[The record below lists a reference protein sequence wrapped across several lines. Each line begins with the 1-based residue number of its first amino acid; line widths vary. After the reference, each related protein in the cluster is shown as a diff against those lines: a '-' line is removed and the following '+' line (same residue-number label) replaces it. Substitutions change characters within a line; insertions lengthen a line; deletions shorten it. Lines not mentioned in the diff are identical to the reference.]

1 MHLVVMKKIKLI
13 SKFNGKLVVLIF
25 TIFEEKATLN
35 KVETIKCLKIYGN
48 ILVINIIETFSG
60 KDTPVR

>member
-1 MHLVVMKKIKLI
+1 MKIPESIPNFKGNYKYR
-13 SKFNGKLVVLIF
+13 F
-25 TIFEEKATLN
+25 TIYAEKATLN

-48 ILVINIIETFSG
+48 ILVINIIGTFSV